1 MRFMS
6 SGMSVLLACAMLILA
21 PQPANAV
28 PVAIELSL
36 LIDVS
41 GSVDAT
47 EYNLQ
52 KTGYVNAFNS
62 ASIQALI
69 AAAPGG
75 VAVNFIQWSGAAQQ
89 QQSVGWT
96 LLTNAAQASAFAT
109 AISVISRPFSA
120 NTAPGS
126 AINFAVPL
134 FTSNGFEGTKKIIDV
149 SGDGAANEG
158 ADTATARNNA
168 LAAGINQINGLPILG
183 EAGLLAFYQNNI
195 QGGTGSFTLP
205 AASFADFETAIHN
218 KLTLELG
225 GVVPVPPSAILMG
238 LGGLGFIGSAWRRRR
253 IAAI

>member
-1 MRFMS
+1 MRLMT
-6 SGMSVLLACAMLILA
+6 SGTSVLVACAMLILA
-21 PQPANAV
+21 PQKANAV

-52 KTGYVNAFNS
+52 KTGYVNAFNN
-62 ASIQALI
+62 ATIQALI

-96 LLTNAAQASAFAT
+96 LLTNAASASAFAA
-109 AISVISRPFSA
+109 AINGVARPFSGQ
-120 NTAPGS
+120 TAPGS
-126 AINFAVPL
+126 AINFATPL
-134 FTSNGFEGTKKIIDV
+134 FTGNGFEGTKLIMDV
-149 SGDGAANEG
+149 SGDGAENDGANTL
-158 ADTATARNNA
+158 AARNAA

-195 QGGTGSFTLP
+195 QGGAGSFTIP
-205 AASFADFETAIHN
+205 AASFADFQNAIQT

-225 GVVPVPPSAILMG
+225 GAVPVPPTAILMG
-238 LGGLGFIGSAWRRRR
+238 LGGLGFIGSAWRRRKV
-253 IAAI
+253 AAI